1 MNIRV
6 DDKVGH
12 EEAQKAQTSTST
24 QLFCDFCASLW
35 HYSPMPIY
43 DISVPLSAELPVY
56 PGDPLIE
63 IRDSLMLAKG
73 DPANVSSLNF
83 GAHTGTHVDA
93 PAHFIQGA
101 KKVEELAR
109 DVLIGEAEV
118 IEISNDTRVITQEF
132 VKTRSTRVLFKTRN
146 SECWGQGNFK
156 ADFKTDFTYLD
167 LTAARKL
174 IANEVR
180 LVGIDYLSIE
190 KFGSPEHEVHRA
202 LLSHEVIILE
212 GLNLTNVPPGKY
224 ELICLP
230 LRLRSNLGDGAPA
243 RAVLRT
249 LD

>member
-1 MNIRV
+1 
-6 DDKVGH
+6 
-12 EEAQKAQTSTST
+12 
-24 QLFCDFCASLW
+24 
-35 HYSPMPIY
+35 MPIY

-63 IRDSLMLAKG
+63 IRDSLTLANG
-73 DPANVSSLNF
+73 DAANVSSLNF

-93 PAHFIQGA
+93 PAHFIEGT
-101 KKVEELAR
+101 KKVESLVL

-118 IEISNDTRVITQEF
+118 IEVPKDKRVIDEEF
-132 VKTRSTRVLFKTRN
+132 IKTGSTRVLFKTRN
-146 SECWGQGNFK
+146 SDLWSR
-156 ADFKTDFTYLD
+156 DFKTDFTYLD
-167 LTAARKL
+167 LPAAKKL
-174 IANEVR
+174 IENGVK

-190 KFGSPEHEVHRA
+190 QFGSQEHEVHRA

-212 GLNLTNVPPGKY
+212 GLNLTDVPAGKY

>member
-1 MNIRV
+1 
-6 DDKVGH
+6 
-12 EEAQKAQTSTST
+12 
-24 QLFCDFCASLW
+24 
-35 HYSPMPIY
+35 MPIY

-63 IRDSLMLAKG
+63 IRDSLTLANG
-73 DPANVSSLNF
+73 DVANVSSLNF

-93 PAHFIQGA
+93 PAHFIENT
-101 KKVEELAR
+101 KKVESLAL

-118 IEISNDTRVITQEF
+118 IEVPADKRVIDEEF
-132 VKTRSTRVLFKTRN
+132 VKTSSTRVLFKTRN
-146 SECWGQGNFK
+146 SGLWSR
-156 ADFKTDFTYLD
+156 DFKTDFTYLD
-167 LTAARKL
+167 LPAAKKL
-174 IANEVR
+174 IENGVK

-190 KFGSPEHEVHRA
+190 QFGSQEHEVHRA

-212 GLNLTNVPPGKY
+212 GLNLTDVPAGKY

>member
-1 MNIRV
+1 
-6 DDKVGH
+6 
-12 EEAQKAQTSTST
+12 
-24 QLFCDFCASLW
+24 
-35 HYSPMPIY
+35 MPIY

-63 IRDSLMLAKG
+63 ISDSLMLAKG

-93 PAHFIQGA
+93 PAHFIEGA
-101 KKVEELAR
+101 KKVESLAL

-118 IEISNDTRVITQEF
+118 VEVPNDTRVIGEEF
-132 VKTRSTRVLFKTRN
+132 VKTKSKRILFKTRN
-146 SECWGQGNFK
+146 STSFWGGDFK
-156 ADFKTDFTYLD
+156 ADFKTNFTHLD

-174 IANEVR
+174 IENGVK

-190 KFGSPEHEVHRA
+190 QFGSKDHEVHRA

-212 GLNLTNVPPGKY
+212 GLNLTDVPPGKY